1 MTADPV
7 PGDDDEDLWPGSGR
21 ETYRLTT
28 GRKQFIGFLLV
39 LAVANVAYRLVYAT
53 GAQQTA
59 ALYVGVPTVLA
70 VGLALLPRS
79 RSATGALL
87 RGSTL
92 ALLTA
97 AVVLPEGLL
106 CLLFVL
112 PLVALVSVVVG
123 GAVDLA
129 RHYRRRQGPTLM
141 AVTFPLLLLSL
152 EGLAGSPFDPG
163 DSATAGVTVD
173 ATPAEVAAALAAPP
187 SFDAD
192 LPPFLSLGFNRPVAA
207 RGSGIAV
214 GDRRTIEFAGGG
226 HDDHPLSLL
235 GLTGDGE
242 HRDHRADRAEMHLT
256 VVESRPGRVVF
267 AVDHDTTMLARWADL
282 ERAVVTW
289 EADDSAST
297 RVSWRLEY
305 RRLLFP
311 TAYFAPV
318 QRFGMD
324 QAAGYLLDAVV
335 ADQVP

>member
-7 PGDDDEDLWPGSGR
+7 DRDHPSHGDDR
-21 ETYRLTT
+21 ERFRLTT

-39 LAVANVAYRLVYAT
+39 LAAANIAYRLVYAT

-70 VGLALLPRS
+70 VGLVLLPRS
-79 RSATGALL
+79 RSATAAVL

-97 AVVLPEGLL
+97 AVVLPEGLI

-129 RHYRRRQGPTLM
+129 RRYRRRQGPTLM

-152 EGLAGSPFDPG
+152 EGLAGSPFDTG
-163 DSATAGVTVD
+163 DSATASVTVD
-173 ATPAEVAAALAAPP
+173 ATPAEVAAALAASP
-187 SFDAD
+187 SFDAG

-207 RGSGIAV
+207 HGGGIAV
-214 GDRRTIEFAGGG
+214 GDHRTIEFSGGG

-235 GLTGDGE
+235 GLTGGGE
-242 HRDHRADRAEMHLT
+242 HHDHLAEMHLT

-282 ERAVVTW
+282 ERAVVAW
-289 EADDSAST
+289 EADGPAST

-311 TAYFAPV
+311 TAFFAPV

-335 ADQVP
+335 TDQVR

>member
-1 MTADPV
+1 M
-7 PGDDDEDLWPGSGR
+7 
-21 ETYRLTT
+21 
-28 GRKQFIGFLLV
+28 
-39 LAVANVAYRLVYAT
+39 
-53 GAQQTA
+53 
-59 ALYVGVPTVLA
+59 
-70 VGLALLPRS
+70 
-79 RSATGALL
+79 
-87 RGSTL
+87 
-92 ALLTA
+92 
-97 AVVLPEGLL
+97 
-106 CLLFVL
+106 
-112 PLVALVSVVVG
+112 SVVVG

-129 RHYRRRQGPTLM
+129 RRHCRRQGPTLM

-152 EGLAGSPFDPG
+152 EGLAGSPFDTG

-187 SFDAD
+187 SFAAD

-207 RGSGIAV
+207 HGSGIAV
-214 GDRRTIEFAGGG
+214 GDHRTIEFSGGG

-235 GLTGDGE
+235 GLTGSGE
-242 HRDHRADRAEMHLT
+242 HRDHVAEMHLT

-282 ERAVVTW
+282 ERTVVTW
-289 EADDSAST
+289 EPDGPAST

-335 ADQVP
+335 TDQVP

>member
-1 MTADPV
+1 
-7 PGDDDEDLWPGSGR
+7 
-21 ETYRLTT
+21 
-28 GRKQFIGFLLV
+28 
-39 LAVANVAYRLVYAT
+39 
-53 GAQQTA
+53 
-59 ALYVGVPTVLA
+59 
-70 VGLALLPRS
+70 
-79 RSATGALL
+79 
-87 RGSTL
+87 
-92 ALLTA
+92 
-97 AVVLPEGLL
+97 VLPEGLI

-129 RHYRRRQGPTLM
+129 RRYRRRQGPTLM

-152 EGLAGSPFDPG
+152 EGLAGSPFDTG
-163 DSATAGVTVD
+163 DSATASVTVD

-187 SFDAD
+187 SFDAG

-207 RGSGIAV
+207 HGGGIAV
-214 GDRRTIEFAGGG
+214 GDHRTIEFSGGG

-235 GLTGDGE
+235 GLTGGGE
-242 HRDHRADRAEMHLT
+242 HHDHLAEMHLT

-282 ERAVVTW
+282 ERAVVAW
-289 EADDSAST
+289 EADGPAST

-335 ADQVP
+335 TDQVP